1 MSFRPP
7 LWIPDG
13 RPIMLGHT
21 NGECHSC
28 ASIAAQTR
36 FWTRRATD
44 PTVGGDLFQLTEG
57 GKLGLDPVYRGGS
70 TCCDFR
76 RLLRTPSGFATEHDA
91 PSDGIQYRASLNLSI
106 GRSTLARLWGKSTRR
121 NCLQLRRENVSINN
135 CRVVVL
141 PRLRQCCSGSRL
153 PGIVVWE
160 FRYAPVRLTPSG
172 SSPPDGTQHSVV
184 CPLDRKQCACDGSSR
199 GRQSCHTQG
208 GVSYQTI

>member
-57 GKLGLDPVYRGGS
+57 GKLGLGVDPSIARRKVELLAEFDVVAPEVPDILAAIDLHRLHGFSFWDRYGAAGRQTGWMRGA
-70 TCCDFR
+70 F
-76 RLLRTPSGFATEHDA
+76 
-91 PSDGIQYRASLNLSI
+91 
-106 GRSTLARLWGKSTRR
+106 
-121 NCLQLRRENVSINN
+121 LRR
-135 CRVVVL
+135 
-141 PRLRQCCSGSRL
+141 
-153 PGIVVWE
+153 
-160 FRYAPVRLTPSG
+160 
-172 SSPPDGTQHSVV
+172 
-184 CPLDRKQCACDGSSR
+184 
-199 GRQSCHTQG
+199 
-208 GVSYQTI
+208 

>member
-57 GKLGLDPVYRGGS
+57 GKLGLGVDDFTVYDNG
-70 TCCDFR
+70 
-76 RLLRTPSGFATEHDA
+76 
-91 PSDGIQYRASLNLSI
+91 
-106 GRSTLARLWGKSTRR
+106 TLQKIA
-121 NCLQLRRENVSINN
+121 Q
-135 CRVVVL
+135 
-141 PRLRQCCSGSRL
+141 
-153 PGIVVWE
+153 
-160 FRYAPVRLTPSG
+160 FRYLVSVAKGVFYSKQSHFTAKFKAFRPELVALRG
-172 SSPPDGTQHSVV
+172 AEIVAGVGTRHFH
-184 CPLDRKQCACDGSSR
+184 A
-199 GRQSCHTQG
+199 GRFC
-208 GVSYQTI
+208 

>member
-57 GKLGLDPVYRGGS
+57 GKLGLGS
-70 TCCDFR
+70 PIFCSNIR
-76 RLLRTPSGFATEHDA
+76 RTE
-91 PSDGIQYRASLNLSI
+91 
-106 GRSTLARLWGKSTRR
+106 ARQTAI
-121 NCLQLRRENVSINN
+121 LQLRGNRW
-135 CRVVVL
+135 L
-141 PRLRQCCSGSRL
+141 PEHQRL
-153 PGIVVWE
+153 
-160 FRYAPVRLTPSG
+160 
-172 SSPPDGTQHSVV
+172 GTSK
-184 CPLDRKQCACDGSSR
+184 R
-199 GRQSCHTQG
+199 
-208 GVSYQTI
+208 